1 MRRFCGNALEILI
14 GLLGAIVILC
24 AVAVVGV
31 HTIVKFF
38 TG

>member
-14 GLLGAIVILC
+14 GLLGAIVMLC
-24 AVAVVGV
+24 AVVGV